1 MKIFS
6 YLCRGI
12 IVSAGLF
19 LPAYRFESINNT
31 QALKSWIGDH
41 AKHLEHN
48 Q

>member
-19 LPAYRFESINNT
+19 LPAHRFEDINNT
-31 QALKSWIGDH
+31 SALKAWIAGY